1 MVETLAGKISHALES
16 LNTDPVQIVVAA
28 AALLA
33 AFLLGYA
40 VRSYVSHGRGLR
52 SVRATPLFF
61 PEDRRTTTDNTKP
74 DAVDIHHGT
83 GLGKALVTI
92 LVYAAVIGWMWFHYP
107 ACEQGHVA
115 VFAPQSASMWAC
127 AQGHLSSLGPTA
139 TTLAPAPS
147 INQQ

>member
-1 MVETLAGKISHALES
+1 MFLSG
-16 LNTDPVQIVVAA
+16 DPFQIVVAA
-28 AALLA
+28 ATLLV

-40 VRSYVSHGRGLR
+40 VRSYVSRRRRRRLR
-52 SVRATPLFF
+52 YDVGATPLLPPLVL
-61 PEDRRTTTDNTKP
+61 PEDSRTTTDAKP

-107 ACEQGHVA
+107 ACEQEHVA

-127 AQGHLSSLGPTA
+127 AQGHLSSLGFTA
-139 TTLAPAPS
+139 ASLAPDRS
-147 INQQ
+147 TNR